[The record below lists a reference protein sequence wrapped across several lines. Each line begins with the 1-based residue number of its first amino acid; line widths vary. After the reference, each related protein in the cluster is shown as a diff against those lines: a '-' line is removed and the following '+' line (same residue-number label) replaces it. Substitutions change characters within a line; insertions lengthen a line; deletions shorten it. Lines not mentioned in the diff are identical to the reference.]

1 MLYNRKLME
10 VPLSDIASNSSIT
23 VYGMPMWASWLLI
36 AIMLL
41 ISGLFSASENA
52 FSNCNK
58 YHFKVEANKGNL
70 TAKIIVRL
78 TEKFEDTLVTV
89 LVGNN
94 IVQTLM
100 SSISAV
106 MFYNICKIYGLADSL
121 EAILSTVV
129 MGALVY
135 IISDTCPKILSKSLP
150 NRMAII
156 LAWPDFIVGI
166 ILFPLIFLF
175 RFVLKFVHKIFK
187 ISDEN
192 VLSKEDFIEK
202 ANEAKLDEEG
212 EEDKEKEEELFE
224 DNELKLLDKAFV
236 FDKIKIEKVMTKE
249 SDIVSIKEEDL
260 TSEKVNAFIMN
271 SSYSRFPVINKEGEY
286 LSILSINLYFEEY
299 NKDPHLDIRSILL
312 QPIYVD
318 IDETLD
324 DAFDILNKERS
335 HLALVKNSKGEVV
348 GLVTMDDLLSQL
360 VGSLDTN
367 LHPIGRKKKN
377 KEEVC

>member
-1 MLYNRKLME
+1 ME
-10 VPLSDIASNSSIT
+10 VPLSIAPDPDIANNSSIT
-23 VYGMPMWASWLLI
+23 VYGMPMWVAWLLI
-36 AIMLL
+36 AAMLL

-58 YHFKVEANKGNL
+58 YHFKVEANKGSL

-106 MFYNICKIYGLADSL
+106 MFYNICKAYGLADPL

-135 IISDTCPKILSKSLP
+135 IVSDTCPKILSKSLP

-166 ILFPLIFLF
+166 LLYPVIFLF
-175 RFVLKFVHKIFK
+175 RHILKLVHKIFK

-202 ANEAKLDEEG
+202 ANEAKLGEN
-212 EEDKEKEEELFE
+212 EEDTKESEEELFE
-224 DNELKLLDKAFV
+224 DNELKLLDKAFL
-236 FDKIKIEKVMTKE
+236 FDKISIEKVMTKKE
-249 SDIVSIKEEDL
+249 DIVSIKEEDL
-260 TSEKVNAFIMN
+260 VTDKVNAFIMK
-271 SSYSRFPVINKEGEY
+271 SSFSRYPVINEVGEY
-286 LSILSINLYFEEY
+286 ISILSLNLYFEEY
-299 NKDPHLDIRSILL
+299 NKDPHLDIRSVLI
-312 QPIYVD
+312 QPVFLA

-324 DAFDILNKERS
+324 DAFDVLNKERS
-335 HLALVKNSKGEVV
+335 HLALVKNEKGEVI

-360 VGSLDTN
+360 VGNLDTS
-367 LHPIGRKKKN
+367 LHPIGRKKKTR
-377 KEEVC
+377 EEIC